1 MAYIAE
7 YFFDVLEIY
16 APIKKEI
23 TPVGPA
29 DMEVNH
35 SFERS
40 ASNMSTTSLAVLES
54 ESQL

>member
-1 MAYIAE
+1 MAHIAE
-7 YFFDVLEIY
+7 YFFDVLEVY

-29 DMEVNH
+29 DRGVNH
-35 SFERS
+35 SFERG
-40 ASNMSTTSLAVLES
+40 ASNKPTISLAVLES